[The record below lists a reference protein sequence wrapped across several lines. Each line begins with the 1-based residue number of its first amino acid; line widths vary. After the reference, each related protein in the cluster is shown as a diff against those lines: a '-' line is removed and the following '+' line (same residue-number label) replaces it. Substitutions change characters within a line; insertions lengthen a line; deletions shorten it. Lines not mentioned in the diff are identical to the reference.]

1 MAKPEQIFIQR
12 HLSIEDLNQMIK
24 SLERDT
30 RVLKRLYFIKFRYQG
45 DSVKIASERVGVTRM
60 VGYLWQQRWNEQGY
74 EGLIPR
80 FAGGRPSKISPEQTE
95 HLQDLLREREHW
107 TTEEVRNLIQ
117 KEFGIDYTLKQIR
130 IILKKFGMQ
139 YAKPFPRDYR
149 RPQDAEDLLKKTP
162 ASDR

>member
-1 MAKPEQIFIQR
+1 MTKPEQIPIQR
-12 HLSIEDLNQMIK
+12 HLSLEDLESRIK

-45 DSVKIASERVGVTRM
+45 DSVEIASERVGVTRM

-80 FAGGRPSKISPEQTE
+80 FAGGRPPKINPEQTE
-95 HLQDLLREREHW
+95 HLRELLHEREHW

-117 KEFGIDYTLKQIR
+117 EVFGVEYTLKQIR
-130 IILKKFGMQ
+130 IILKKFGMR
-139 YAKPFPRDYR
+139 YAKPFPRDHR
-149 RPQDAEDLLKKTP
+149 RPPNAEALLKKTP
-162 ASDR
+162 PADR

>member
-1 MAKPEQIFIQR
+1 MTKPEQIPIQR
-12 HLSIEDLNQMIK
+12 HLSVEDLDSRIK

-45 DSVKIASERVGVTRM
+45 DSIEIASERVGVTRM

-80 FAGGRPSKISPEQTE
+80 FAVGRPSKINPEQVE
-95 HLQDLLREREHW
+95 HLRELLQEREHW

-117 KEFGIDYTLKQIR
+117 EVFGIEYTLKQIR
-130 IILKKFGMQ
+130 IILKKFGMR
-139 YAKPFPRDYR
+139 YAKPFPPDYR
-149 RPQDAEDLLKKTP
+149 RPPDAEDLLKNSP
-162 ASDR
+162 R